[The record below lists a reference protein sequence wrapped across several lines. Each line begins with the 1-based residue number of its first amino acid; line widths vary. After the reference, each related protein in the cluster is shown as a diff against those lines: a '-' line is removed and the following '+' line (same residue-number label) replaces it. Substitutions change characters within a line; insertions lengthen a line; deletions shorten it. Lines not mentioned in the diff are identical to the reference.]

1 MDERYN
7 RGISKNGK
15 KVVIGDQV
23 LSFSELQTTL
33 FEVSQ
38 IVNQRPIGRILTE
51 TDDDKY
57 ICPNDLIIGRASPN
71 VPQGPFK
78 DRQSLKHRF
87 DFIQRLV
94 NQFWKRWYRDVFPNL
109 IIRQK
114 WHVDERNIKVNDVVL
129 IQDSNALRGNYK
141 LGIVTQ
147 IMPSD
152 DGRVRRVIV
161 SYKNNTDEDTY
172 KGKPYVHIE
181 RSVHRLIVI
190 NATEEADLT
199 KDQ

>member
-38 IVNQRPIGRILTE
+38 IVNQRPIGRIPTE

-129 IQDSNALRGNYK
+129 IQDSNALRGHC
-141 LGIVTQ
+141 IVCPIISQ
-147 IMPSD
+147 
-152 DGRVRRVIV
+152 
-161 SYKNNTDEDTY
+161 N
-172 KGKPYVHIE
+172 
-181 RSVHRLIVI
+181 
-190 NATEEADLT
+190 
-199 KDQ
+199 